1 MEFKQYETSQ
11 LNDIKALFQNT
22 FTDSEGEAEGKMVS
36 ELAYEALTT
45 TENQDVYGFV
55 AMDGETLAGSI
66 VFTRLTPANGASA
79 FLLSP
84 VAVATSYQKQGVGS
98 TLINVAL
105 DVLKNEGVELVF
117 TYGDPNYYGRVGF
130 QQVSEDV
137 VKAPCKLSFPEG
149 WLGQSLVSD
158 EVSTIEGETGCVAA
172 MNKPE
177 IW

>member
-1 MEFKQYETSQ
+1 MKIKQYETSQ
-11 LNDIKALFQNT
+11 LNDIKALFKNT
-22 FTDSEGEAEGKMVS
+22 FTDSEGETEGKMVS

-45 TENQDVYGFV
+45 SDGKDVYGFV
-55 AMDGETLAGSI
+55 AMDGDTLAGSI
-66 VFTRLTPANGASA
+66 VFTRLTPANGAEA

-84 VAVATSYQKQGVGS
+84 VAVSTSYQKQGVGS

-105 DVLKNEGVELVF
+105 EVLKNEGVELVF
-117 TYGDPNYYGRVGF
+117 TYGDPNYYGRVSF
-130 QQVSEDV
+130 KQISEDV

-158 EVSTIEGETGCVAA
+158 EVSPIEGETGCVAA

>member
-1 MEFKQYETSQ
+1 MEFKQYDAAQ
-11 LNDIKALFQNT
+11 LQEIKTLFQNT

-45 TENQDVYGFV
+45 TDSQDLYGFV

-66 VFTRLTPANGASA
+66 VFTRLMPANGAKA

-98 TLINVAL
+98 ALINAAL
-105 DVLKNEGVELVF
+105 DVLKSEGVELVF

-130 QQVSEDV
+130 KQISEDV

-149 WLGQSLVSD
+149 WLGQSLVS
-158 EVSTIEGETGCVAA
+158 EEIEAIAGETGCVAA